1 MQNPLL
7 FLIPII
13 IFPVSLLC
21 QEKDTIPIKTTY
33 KFDLTG
39 VVNNVNG
46 ISKTIVNSSASN
58 TVKWRKFE
66 STLGTDYQLL
76 SDQGINAVN
85 DFTLRIQPRIVEK
98 HYSIFSFGQLSSLE
112 SKKITQRFE
121 GGIGGGR
128 TLWKT
133 KFIESTISYA
143 MLYYNNNFQD
153 LTHRNGFRHSPRFQV
168 WGKLEEY
175 KINYSFEIFYQ
186 PSIQDYNDYILRS
199 KTVLGFDL
207 SKKFMI
213 NATYSSWYES
223 FYAVGSRNNVKTFT
237 FGTSYK
243 ID

>member
-13 IFPVSLLC
+13 IFPASALC
-21 QEKDTIPIKTTY
+21 QDTIPIKTSY

-46 ISKTIVNSSASN
+46 VSKTIVNSSASN

-85 DFTLRIQPRIVEK
+85 DFTLRVQPRIVEK

-128 TLWKT
+128 TIWKT
-133 KFIESTISYA
+133 KYLESTVSYA

-153 LTHRNGFRHSPRFQV
+153 LTHRNGFRHSPRFQF
-168 WGKLEEY
+168 WGKIEDY

-186 PSIQDYNDYILRS
+186 PSTQDYNDYILRS
-199 KTVLGFDL
+199 KTVVGFDL
-207 SKKFMI
+207 NKKFMI
-213 NATYSSWYES
+213 NATYNSWYES

>member
-1 MQNPLL
+1 MRNPLL

-13 IFPVSLLC
+13 IFPASVLC
-21 QEKDTIPIKTTY
+21 QDTIPIKTTY

-46 ISKTIVNSSASN
+46 VSKTIVNSSASN

-76 SDQGINAVN
+76 SDQGVNAVN
-85 DFTLRIQPRIVEK
+85 DFTLKIQPRIVEK

-128 TLWKT
+128 TIWKT
-133 KFIESTISYA
+133 KYFESTVSYA

-153 LTHRNGFRHSPRFQV
+153 LTHRDGFRHSPRFQF
-168 WGKLEEY
+168 WGKLDDY

-186 PSIQDYNDYILRS
+186 PSTQDYNDYILRS
-199 KTVLGFDL
+199 KTVIGFDL
-207 SKKFMI
+207 NKKFMI
-213 NATYSSWYES
+213 NATYNSWYES

>member
-1 MQNPLL
+1 MQNPFI

-13 IFPVSLLC
+13 IFPASALC
-21 QEKDTIPIKTTY
+21 QDTIPIKTTY

-46 ISKTIVNSSASN
+46 VSKTIVNSSASN

-85 DFTLRIQPRIVEK
+85 DFTLRVQPRIVEK

-128 TLWKT
+128 TIWKT
-133 KFIESTISYA
+133 KYFESTVSYA

-153 LTHRNGFRHSPRFQV
+153 LTHRDGFRHSPRFQL
-168 WGKLEEY
+168 WGKLEDY

-186 PSIQDYNDYILRS
+186 PSTQDYNDYILRS
-199 KTVLGFDL
+199 KTVVGFDL
-207 SKKFMI
+207 NKKFMI
-213 NATYSSWYES
+213 NATYNSWYES

>member
-1 MQNPLL
+1 
-7 FLIPII
+7 
-13 IFPVSLLC
+13 LC
-21 QEKDTIPIKTTY
+21 QDTIPIKTTY

-46 ISKTIVNSSASN
+46 VSKTIVNSSASN

-76 SDQGINAVN
+76 SDQGVNAVN
-85 DFTLRIQPRIVEK
+85 DFTLKIQPRIVEK

-128 TLWKT
+128 TIWKT
-133 KFIESTISYA
+133 KYFESTVSYA

-153 LTHRNGFRHSPRFQV
+153 LTHRNGFRHSPRFQF
-168 WGKLEEY
+168 WGKLDDY

-186 PSIQDYNDYILRS
+186 PSTQDYNDYILRS
-199 KTVLGFDL
+199 KTVVGFDL
-207 SKKFMI
+207 NKKFMI
-213 NATYSSWYES
+213 NATYNSWYES
-223 FYAVGSRNNVKTFT
+223 FYAIGSRNNVKTFT

>member
-1 MQNPLL
+1 MQNPLF

-13 IFPVSLLC
+13 IFPVSALC
-21 QEKDTIPIKTTY
+21 QDTIPIKTTY

-46 ISKTIVNSSASN
+46 VSKTIVNSSASN

-85 DFTLRIQPRIVEK
+85 DFTLRVQPRIVEK

-128 TLWKT
+128 TIWKT
-133 KFIESTISYA
+133 KCFESTVSYA

-153 LTHRNGFRHSPRFQV
+153 LTHRDGFRHSPRFQF
-168 WGKLEEY
+168 WGKLDDY

-186 PSIQDYNDYILRS
+186 PSTQDYNDYILRS
-199 KTVLGFDL
+199 KTVVGFDL
-207 SKKFMI
+207 NKKFMI
-213 NATYSSWYES
+213 NATYNSWYES

>member
-13 IFPVSLLC
+13 IFPASALC
-21 QEKDTIPIKTTY
+21 QDTIPIKTSY

-46 ISKTIVNSSASN
+46 VSKTIVNSSASN

-85 DFTLRIQPRIVEK
+85 DFTLRVQPRIVEK

-128 TLWKT
+128 TIWKT
-133 KFIESTISYA
+133 KYLESTVSYA

-153 LTHRNGFRHSPRFQV
+153 LTHRNGFRHSPRFQF
-168 WGKLEEY
+168 WGKLEDY

-186 PSIQDYNDYILRS
+186 PSTQDYNDYILRS
-199 KTVLGFDL
+199 KTIVGFDL
-207 SKKFMI
+207 NKKFMI
-213 NATYSSWYES
+213 NATYNSWYES
-223 FYAVGSRNNVKTFT
+223 YYAVGSRNNVKTFT

>member
-1 MQNPLL
+1 
-7 FLIPII
+7 
-13 IFPVSLLC
+13 LC
-21 QEKDTIPIKTTY
+21 QDTIPIKTSY

-46 ISKTIVNSSASN
+46 VSKTIVNSSASN

-85 DFTLRIQPRIVEK
+85 DFTLRVQPRIVEK

-128 TLWKT
+128 TIWKT
-133 KFIESTISYA
+133 KYLESTVSYA
-143 MLYYNNNFQD
+143 MLYYNNDFQD
-153 LTHRNGFRHSPRFQV
+153 LTHRNGFRHSPRFQF
-168 WGKLEEY
+168 WGKLEDY

-186 PSIQDYNDYILRS
+186 PSTQDYNDYILRS
-199 KTVLGFDL
+199 KTVVGFDL
-207 SKKFMI
+207 NKKFMI
-213 NATYSSWYES
+213 NATYNSWYES

>member
-7 FLIPII
+7 LLIPII
-13 IFPVSLLC
+13 IFPSSLLC
-21 QEKDTIPIKTTY
+21 QDKDTFPIKTTY

-39 VVNNVNG
+39 VVNSVNG

-66 STLGTDYQLL
+66 SLLGTDYQLL
-76 SDQGINAVN
+76 SDQGVNAVN
-85 DFTLRIQPRIVEK
+85 DFTIKVQPRVVEK
-98 HYSIFSFGQLSSLE
+98 HYSVFSFGQLSSLE

-128 TLWKT
+128 TVRKT
-133 KFIESTISYA
+133 KYFESTVSYA

-168 WGKLEEY
+168 WGKIDNY
-175 KINYSFEIFYQ
+175 KVNYSFEIFYQ
-186 PSIQDYNDYILRS
+186 PSTRDYNDYILRS

-207 SKKFMI
+207 NKKFMI
-213 NATYSSWYES
+213 TATYNSWYES
-223 FYAVGSRNNVKTFT
+223 FYVIGSRNNVKTFT

>member
-13 IFPVSLLC
+13 IFPASALC
-21 QEKDTIPIKTTY
+21 QDTIPIKTSY

-46 ISKTIVNSSASN
+46 VSKTIVNSSASN

-85 DFTLRIQPRIVEK
+85 DFTLRVQPRIVEK

-128 TLWKT
+128 TIWKT
-133 KFIESTISYA
+133 KYLESTVSYA

-153 LTHRNGFRHSPRFQV
+153 LTHRNGFRHSPRFQF
-168 WGKLEEY
+168 WGKLEDY

-186 PSIQDYNDYILRS
+186 PSTQDYNDYILRS
-199 KTVLGFDL
+199 KTVVGFDL
-207 SKKFMI
+207 NKKFMI
-213 NATYSSWYES
+213 NATYNSWYES
-223 FYAVGSRNNVKTFT
+223 YYAVGSRNNVKTFT

>member
-1 MQNPLL
+1 MKNPLL

-13 IFPVSLLC
+13 IFPASALC
-21 QEKDTIPIKTTY
+21 QDTIPIKTSY

-46 ISKTIVNSSASN
+46 VSKTIVNSSASN

-85 DFTLRIQPRIVEK
+85 DFTLRVQPRIVEK

-128 TLWKT
+128 TIWKT
-133 KFIESTISYA
+133 KYLESTVSYA

-153 LTHRNGFRHSPRFQV
+153 LTHRNGFRHSPRFQF
-168 WGKLEEY
+168 WGKLEDY

-186 PSIQDYNDYILRS
+186 PSTQDYNDYILRS
-199 KTVLGFDL
+199 KTVVGFDL
-207 SKKFMI
+207 NKKFMI
-213 NATYSSWYES
+213 NATYNSWYES
-223 FYAVGSRNNVKTFT
+223 YYAVGSRNNVKTFT

>member
-13 IFPVSLLC
+13 IIPTSALC
-21 QEKDTIPIKTTY
+21 QDTIPIKTTY

-46 ISKTIVNSSASN
+46 VSKTIVNSSASN

-85 DFTLRIQPRIVEK
+85 DFTLRVQPRIVEK

-128 TLWKT
+128 TIWKT
-133 KFIESTISYA
+133 KYFESTVSYA

-153 LTHRNGFRHSPRFQV
+153 LTHRDGFRHSPRFQL
-168 WGKLEEY
+168 WGKLEDY

-186 PSIQDYNDYILRS
+186 PSTQDYNDYILRS
-199 KTVLGFDL
+199 KTVVGFDL
-207 SKKFMI
+207 NKKFMI
-213 NATYSSWYES
+213 NATYNSWYES

>member
-13 IFPVSLLC
+13 IFPASALC
-21 QEKDTIPIKTTY
+21 QDTIPIKTSY

-46 ISKTIVNSSASN
+46 VSKTIVNSSASN

-85 DFTLRIQPRIVEK
+85 DFTLRVQPRIVEK

-128 TLWKT
+128 TIWKT
-133 KFIESTISYA
+133 KYLESTVSYA

-153 LTHRNGFRHSPRFQV
+153 LTHRNGFRHSPRFQF
-168 WGKLEEY
+168 WGKLEDY

-186 PSIQDYNDYILRS
+186 PSTQDYNDYILRS
-199 KTVLGFDL
+199 KTVVGFDL
-207 SKKFMI
+207 NKKFMI
-213 NATYSSWYES
+213 NATYNSWYES

>member
-1 MQNPLL
+1 MKNPLL

-13 IFPVSLLC
+13 IFPASALC
-21 QEKDTIPIKTTY
+21 QDTIPIKTSY

-46 ISKTIVNSSASN
+46 VSKTIVNSSASN

-85 DFTLRIQPRIVEK
+85 DFTLRVQPRIVEK

-128 TLWKT
+128 TIWKT
-133 KFIESTISYA
+133 KYLESTVSYA

-153 LTHRNGFRHSPRFQV
+153 LTHRNGFRHSPRFQF
-168 WGKLEEY
+168 WGKLDDY

-186 PSIQDYNDYILRS
+186 PSTQDYNDYILRS
-199 KTVLGFDL
+199 KTVVGFDL
-207 SKKFMI
+207 NKKFMI
-213 NATYSSWYES
+213 NATYNSWYES

>member
-13 IFPVSLLC
+13 IFPASALC
-21 QEKDTIPIKTTY
+21 QDTIPIKTTY

-46 ISKTIVNSSASN
+46 VSKTIVNSSASN

-76 SDQGINAVN
+76 SDQGINSVN
-85 DFTLRIQPRIVEK
+85 DFTLRVQPRIVEK

-128 TLWKT
+128 TIWKT
-133 KFIESTISYA
+133 KYLESTVSYA

-153 LTHRNGFRHSPRFQV
+153 LTHRNGFRHSPRFQF
-168 WGKLEEY
+168 WGKLDDY

-186 PSIQDYNDYILRS
+186 PSTQDYNDYILRS
-199 KTVLGFDL
+199 KTIVGFDL
-207 SKKFMI
+207 NKKFMI
-213 NATYSSWYES
+213 NATYNSWYES

>member
-1 MQNPLL
+1 MQKPLL

-13 IFPVSLLC
+13 IIPTSALC
-21 QEKDTIPIKTTY
+21 QDTIPIKTTY

-46 ISKTIVNSSASN
+46 VSKTIVNSSASN

-85 DFTLRIQPRIVEK
+85 DFTLRVQPRIVEK

-128 TLWKT
+128 TIWKT
-133 KFIESTISYA
+133 KYLESTVSYA

-153 LTHRNGFRHSPRFQV
+153 LTHRNGFRHSPRFQF
-168 WGKLEEY
+168 WGKLEDY

-186 PSIQDYNDYILRS
+186 PSTQDYNDYILRS
-199 KTVLGFDL
+199 KTIVGFDL
-207 SKKFMI
+207 NKKFMI
-213 NATYSSWYES
+213 NATYNSWYES
-223 FYAVGSRNNVKTFT
+223 YYAVGSRNNVKTFT